1 MAPDSLAAAFLS
13 AAAAETLL
21 LIDVI
26 NAEGR
31 LIVHTVWA
39 TTADRRAGPRVTRVE
54 QIPEGVNARAAL
66 IGRLTELALAICW
79 DPKREPA
86 ANYPP

>member
-1 MAPDSLAAAFLS
+1 MAPDNLAAAFLP
-13 AAAAETLL
+13 AGAEERLL

-39 TTADRRAGPRVTRVE
+39 TTADRRA
-54 QIPEGVNARAAL
+54 AR
-66 IGRLTELALAICW
+66 G
-79 DPKREPA
+79 
-86 ANYPP
+86 

>member
-1 MAPDSLAAAFLS
+1 MARDNLAAAFLP
-13 AAAAETLL
+13 AGAEERLL

-39 TTADRRAGPRVTRVE
+39 TTADRRCGPRVTRVE

-66 IGRLTELALAICW
+66 ISCLTELALAICW
-79 DPKREPA
+79 DPRREPA